1 MKRIIVG
8 ITGATGAIFGVRV
21 LEALGAAGVET
32 HLVLSTWGQSTV
44 EHETGLTFDDLRRRA
59 AVVHGSGNMAATVS
73 SGSFRTEGMI
83 VVPCTMRT
91 AAAIAYGYGEN
102 LVQRAAD
109 VVLKERRR
117 LVVVPRETP
126 LSEVHLESLLKLAR
140 MGVAIVPPMPAFY
153 NNPASIDDIVNHIT
167 ARVLDQFDID
177 ARFAKRWDGRLAR
190 AAYPAEQAE
199 TNGDRT

>member
-32 HLVLSTWGQSTV
+32 HLVLSTWGQRTV

-190 AAYPAEQAE
+190 AAHPAEQAE
-199 TNGDRT
+199 TNGDPT